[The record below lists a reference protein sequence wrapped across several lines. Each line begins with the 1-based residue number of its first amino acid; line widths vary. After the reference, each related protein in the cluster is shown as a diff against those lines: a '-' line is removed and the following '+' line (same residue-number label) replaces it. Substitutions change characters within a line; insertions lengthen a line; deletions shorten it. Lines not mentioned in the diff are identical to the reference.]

1 MCLTKAQKSK
11 VAEILVDPS
20 TLKEIYFLLAL
31 VTTSV
36 AFDSVQVHCRFVGK
50 GVATLESK
58 RLKKSWIN
66 FF

>member
-1 MCLTKAQKSK
+1 MCLTKALKSK

-20 TLKEIYFLLAL
+20 TKKFYLLLAL

-36 AFDSVQVHCRFVGK
+36 AFDSVQVYCRFVGK
-50 GVATLESK
+50 GVATLKPK